1 MMRPLSVLPLAL
13 VLAASFPAASVAEDT
28 ADECR
33 KMAVEEE
40 VAPEDLEDYI
50 AECLAVIQS
59 ESPEEAAQAMDR
71 PDQIA
76 PDAGKVPD
84 AGKAPDAGSAPAKK
98 P

>member
-1 MMRPLSVLPLAL
+1 MPLAIF
-13 VLAASFPAASVAEDT
+13 LAAAFPALSLADDP

-59 ESPEEAAQAMDR
+59 ESPEEAAQAMDQQ
-71 PDQIA
+71 DQSA
-76 PDAGKVPD
+76 PEPA
-84 AGKAPDAGSAPAKK
+84 SAPAASAPPVKK